1 MNEQHLKL
9 RGHIKASGHT
19 IVTLARKMGV
29 STSHLN
35 NVLCGRSSPKLDLC
49 YAIIDEV
56 KADKADIYTLFPPEV
71 EK

>member
-1 MNEQHLKL
+1 MNSSHLKL
-9 RGHIKASGHT
+9 RGCIKAAGYT
-19 IVTLARKMGV
+19 IPMLARKVGV

-56 KADKADIYTLFPPEV
+56 KADKKDIFDLFPPE
-71 EK
+71 

>member
-1 MNEQHLKL
+1 MNELHLKL
-9 RGHIKASGHT
+9 RGYIKASGHT
-19 IVTLARKMGV
+19 ISTLARKMGV

-56 KADKADIYTLFPPEV
+56 RADKADIFALFPPEV

>member
-1 MNEQHLKL
+1 MNRQHLKL

-19 IVTLARKMGV
+19 IETLARSTGV

-35 NVLCGRSSPKLDLC
+35 NVLCGRAYPKLDLC

-56 KADKADIYTLFPPEV
+56 NADKSDIYELFPPE
-71 EK
+71 ET